1 MQYPSHRLQV
11 TERTLQLAFFC
22 AIGLLNSV
30 FGLGVLVG
38 LRELAGVNYL
48 LAFVVSFIVTSVA
61 GYLLNAR
68 FTFGVTARDRF
79 GVVRFMLV
87 SAVML
92 GATTLALRLL
102 VEQLHLWYLTATV
115 LVAAASAPIS
125 FAVQRIVTY
134 RLGAHQRP

>member
-1 MQYPSHRLQV
+1 M
-11 TERTLQLAFFC
+11 TARTLQLASFC

-68 FTFGVTARDRF
+68 FTFGVTSRDRF
-79 GVVRFMLV
+79 GVARFMLV

-92 GATTLALRLL
+92 AANTLALRLL

-125 FAVQRIVTY
+125 FAVQRVVTY
-134 RLGAHQRP
+134 RLGADRRP